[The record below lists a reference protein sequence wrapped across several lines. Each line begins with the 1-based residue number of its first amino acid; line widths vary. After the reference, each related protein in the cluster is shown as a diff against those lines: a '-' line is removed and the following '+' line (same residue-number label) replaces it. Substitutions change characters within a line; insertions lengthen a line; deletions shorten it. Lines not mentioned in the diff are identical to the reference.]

1 MNKYLETLSNLKDAN
16 KPVENNTELEKIDL
30 ALINRL
36 YEYTYGWDKSINEY
50 SQQLE
55 VVQKNK
61 KALLKFAD
69 NYSKLLKASENIRE
83 TAEGWFKESGEKP
96 TGKWAESFKIMDKH
110 SNELRKLIA
119 NIKKEF

>member
-1 MNKYLETLSNLKDAN
+1 MNKKYLEDLAKL
-16 KPVENNTELEKIDL
+16 KPVEEKVELEAVEL

-50 SQQLE
+50 SQQLDM
-55 VVQKNK
+55 VRKHK
-61 KALLKFAD
+61 KSLLKFAD
-69 NYSKLLKASENIRE
+69 NYTKLLKASENIRE